1 MKFIWN
7 NFFLL
12 CIILL
17 VSAFIFYKNLT
28 LNYLPWYLIVLF
40 LINLFL
46 IALFFFLPDKFS
58 ILTRAWIAL
67 GKLLGLIVTPITWAI
82 IFYSIFGVL
91 GFFMRLF
98 GRDVLGLRVRG
109 VSNWSDPSNQS
120 TKSNFD
126 DQF

>member
-1 MKFIWN
+1 MV
-7 NFFLL
+7 NFLSWF
-12 CIILL
+12 
-17 VSAFIFYKNLT
+17 S
-28 LNYLPWYLIVLF
+28 IVLF

-58 ILTRAWIAL
+58 ILTKAWIAF
-67 GKLLGLIVTPITWAI
+67 GKILGLIVAPITWAI

-98 GRDVLGLRVRG
+98 GRDVLGLKKRG
-109 VSNWSDPSNQS
+109 CSNWSDASNQS
-120 TKSNFD
+120 TKSYFE